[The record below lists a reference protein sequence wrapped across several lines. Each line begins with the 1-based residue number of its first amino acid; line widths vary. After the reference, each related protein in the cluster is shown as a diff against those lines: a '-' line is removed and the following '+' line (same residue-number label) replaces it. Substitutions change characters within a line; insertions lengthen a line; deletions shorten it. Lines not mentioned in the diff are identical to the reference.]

1 MMQHIGVSDD
11 AELCKQVLATI
22 ALVYRPITLAEL
34 MVLTELFD
42 DIADEAEVEEVIG
55 LCGSFLALREDT
67 VYFVHQSAQ
76 DFLLE
81 KASDEV
87 FPHGIEAAHHVI
99 FSRSLAILSKT
110 LHRDVYSL
118 EAPGVSVD
126 NMKPPTPDPLA
137 ASRYPCIYWI
147 DHLCDSKPK
156 SRINDVD
163 YVQVMGL
170 VGQFV
175 RKKYLYWLEGLS
187 LCKGIAKGV
196 VSMARLCSLNQ
207 VRLAQALRLSVVL
220 GVDGNTVMTYRVTMS
235 LLSSSKMPADSSC
248 TTKGQLRATLSSHTH
263 LRCCSVRPEARL
275 ENCSST
281 KSQKGLL
288 SSQR

>member
-1 MMQHIGVSDD
+1 
-11 AELCKQVLATI
+11 
-22 ALVYRPITLAEL
+22 
-34 MVLTELFD
+34 MVLTELLD

-55 LCGSFLALREDT
+55 LCGSFLTLREGT

-76 DFLLE
+76 DFLLA

-99 FSRSLAILSKT
+99 FARSLAVLSRT
-110 LHRDVYSL
+110 LHRDMYSL
-118 EAPGVSVD
+118 EAPGVSID
-126 NMKPPTPDPLA
+126 DMKPPTPDPLA

-156 SRINDVD
+156 SRTNDVN
-163 YVQVMGL
+163 YLQVIDTIGE
-170 VGQFV
+170 FV

-220 GVDGNTVMTYRVTMS
+220 GVDANTVRTCRVAMS

-248 TTKGQLRATLSSHTH
+248 TTKGQLKATLSSHTY
-263 LRCCSVRPEARL
+263 LRCCSVRLEARSD
-275 ENCSST
+275 NCSST
-281 KSQKGLL
+281 KSQKELLL
-288 SSQR
+288 SQR